1 MSLTIGLN
9 IKKLRT
15 KGHFTQEQLAAY
27 LGISTQAVS
36 RWETQN
42 GDPDLALLP
51 RIADFF
57 SVTVDDLFG
66 IDRDGRA
73 ARMEEMRRQVIRTLN
88 SSSMEEGLSLLRKA
102 AAEYP
107 SEVFFQIALADHL
120 LRYALQDPETPDIA
134 ACREAERLYLALRE
148 RTDNPHLR
156 DVAITGLARLHAHGY
171 GDTQRASR
179 FLDELPTVH
188 TCRELAKLNVLSGEE
203 LQKARQLAILRMT
216 EMLGQMLPDYIAYH
230 IPNERE
236 RFEEKIDMLHRLIDL
251 YDLIFGEDK
260 LHYHRDV
267 STAYHYIAT
276 YTVALEQR
284 EETLTAL
291 EEMCRHAIAADRTAF
306 TENAHFTSPFLD
318 MLKSHTVFP
327 MMEDIPQMHMCH
339 TQLDKLTQDRYD
351 PVRDDPRFRAVE
363 ETLRTAIDTM
373 KKEDAPA

>member
-1 MSLTIGLN
+1 MSLHIGLN

-66 IDRDGRA
+66 IDRGDRTS
-73 ARMEEMRRQVIRTLN
+73 RIEELRRRVIRTLN
-88 SSSMEEGLSLLRKA
+88 SSPMEEGLTLLREA

-107 SEVFFQIALADHL
+107 SEVFFQIALADWL
-120 LRYALQDPETPDIA
+120 LRHALQDPNTPNLA
-134 ACREAERLYLALRE
+134 ECREAERLYLALRD

-156 DVAITGLARLHAHGY
+156 DCAIIGLARLHAQGY
-171 GDTQRASR
+171 SDAQGASR
-179 FLDELPTVH
+179 FLNELPNVY
-188 TCRELAKLNVLSGEE
+188 TCRELAKLGVLSGKK

-216 EMLGQMLPDYIAYH
+216 ETLGQLLPDYIAYH
-230 IPNERE
+230 IPNERD
-236 RFEEKIDMLHRLIDL
+236 RFEEKIDMLRRLIDL

-267 STAYHYIAT
+267 STAYLYIST

-284 EETLTAL
+284 EETLSAL
-291 EEMCRHAIAADRTAF
+291 EEMCRHAIAADHTAF
-306 TENAHFTSPFLD
+306 TENARFTSPFLD
-318 MLKSHTVFP
+318 MLRSNTVFP

-339 TQLDKLTQDRYD
+339 TQLDKLANSRYD
-351 PVRDDPRFRAVE
+351 IVRDDPRFRAVE
-363 ETLRTAIDTM
+363 ETLRTAINSM
-373 KKEDAPA
+373 KTEDSPT

>member
-1 MSLTIGLN
+1 MRLHIGLN
-9 IKKLRT
+9 IKNLRV

-42 GDPDLALLP
+42 GDPDLVLLP

-73 ARMEEMRRQVIRTLN
+73 ARIEELRRRVIRTLN
-88 SSSMEEGLSLLRKA
+88 SAPMEEGLAQLREA
-102 AAEYP
+102 AAQYP
-107 SEVFFQIALADHL
+107 SEVFFQIALADWL
-120 LRYALQDPETPDIA
+120 LRHALQDPNAPNISE
-134 ACREAERLYLALRE
+134 CREAERLYLALRD

-171 GDTQRASR
+171 GDTQMASR
-179 FLDELPTVH
+179 FLDELPTMH
-188 TCRELAKLNVLSGEE
+188 TCRELAKLKVLSGKK

-216 EMLGQMLPDYIAYH
+216 ETLGELLPDYIAYH
-230 IPNERE
+230 IPNKRE
-236 RFEEKIDMLHRLIDL
+236 RFEEKIDMLRRLIDL
-251 YDLIFGEDK
+251 YDLILGDHK
-260 LHYHRDV
+260 LHYHREV

-318 MLKSHTVFP
+318 MLKSHTVWP
-327 MMEDIPQMHMCH
+327 MMEDIPQMRMCH
-339 TQLDKLTQDRYD
+339 TQLNKLANSQYD
-351 PVRDDPRFRAVE
+351 AVRDDPRFRAVE
-363 ETLRTAIDTM
+363 ETLRTAINSM
-373 KKEDAPA
+373 KKEDSPT